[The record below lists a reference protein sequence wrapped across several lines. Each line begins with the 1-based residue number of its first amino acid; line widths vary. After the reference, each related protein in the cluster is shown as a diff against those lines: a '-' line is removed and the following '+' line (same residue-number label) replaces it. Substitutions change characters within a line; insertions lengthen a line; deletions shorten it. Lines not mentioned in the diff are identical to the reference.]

1 MALGVPELT
10 RTDETLRLLNPNPI
24 TFSELS
30 LHPVTGQVI
39 RNRWAIWKFEICTYI
54 YFDVRIDNI
63 KTMQKCELL
72 HNSSESMIHNIYTL
86 ALIGLY
92 NTKDFR
98 PAKAAAN
105 MHVYH
110 IIHLILENPA

>member
-1 MALGVPELT
+1 
-10 RTDETLRLLNPNPI
+10 
-24 TFSELS
+24 
-30 LHPVTGQVI
+30 
-39 RNRWAIWKFEICTYI
+39 
-54 YFDVRIDNI
+54 
-63 KTMQKCELL
+63 MQKCELL